1 MEAITYIISIGAG
14 AFYLLASYRLLKLSH
29 QTRER
34 PEFWLGTYFAATGQ
48 WYLIY
53 NAPYF
58 LGYEEL
64 PVLVDQGIEW
74 IYAIGVAAYLLFVR
88 GTFRPRSRWALALV
102 ILAVFCSLSGAIAAS
117 LRGSFS
123 NMIDDPAYRIEW
135 VGYTIP
141 FGWAAIE
148 AFQQYRQARRR
159 VSIGVCEPSVC
170 NRMFL
175 WSMFGAIQFSS
186 CVIVLGQYAAY
197 ERENVFTSTWD
208 LLYSSATLAAL
219 IVICLAFF
227 PPRVYVRWINAASDE
242 KVPTSDRSH

>member
-141 FGWAAIE
+141 CVWMCSEGFIAHAA
-148 AFQQYRQARRR
+148 AQKR
-159 VSIGVCEPSVC
+159 VLLELCDPIVA
-170 NRMFL
+170 NRYL
-175 WSMFGAIQFSS
+175 LFGAFGLCQVIS
-186 CVIVLGQYAAY
+186 CGADLFWAY
-197 ERENVFTSTWD
+197 TNSTDASGAWLANG
-208 LLYSSATLAAL
+208 LLSATEIASVAILW
-219 IVICLAFF
+219 LAFF
-227 PPRVYVRWINAASDE
+227 PPLAYRRWIDARTAL
-242 KVPTSDRSH
+242 RSAEPGEG